1 MAAVSGHTWPVL
13 AAYRSDSM
21 VQTASVQRARCGEL
35 PGLGNHCAS
44 SWRDARRARC
54 QLNDALW
61 TRVRLGITRLLGRGT
76 QHHAWSAPAEHPSDA
91 GPSLGPQSML
101 RDLAGLRWQSQCRRR
116 RPSGQRR
123 PSTKP
128 SRGRARVTHTAPRQ
142 PSLPSAE
149 AGRATGGGRSTDGAD
164 AAECDSTS
172 RNAFPHLYG

>member
-1 MAAVSGHTWPVL
+1 
-13 AAYRSDSM
+13 M
-21 VQTASVQRARCGEL
+21 VQTASVQRARCCEL

-44 SWRDARRARC
+44 SWCDARCARC

-91 GPSLGPQSML
+91 GPSLGPQSMM

-128 SRGRARVTHTAPRQ
+128 SRGRAQVTHTAPRQ

-149 AGRATGGGRSTDGAD
+149 AGRAAGGGRSTDGAD
-164 AAECDSTS
+164 AAESFSTS
-172 RNAFPHLYG
+172 RNAFEHYRVRISPLQ

>member
-1 MAAVSGHTWPVL
+1 
-13 AAYRSDSM
+13 M
-21 VQTASVQRARCGEL
+21 VQTASVQRARCCEL

-61 TRVRLGITRLLGRGT
+61 TRVRLGITLLRTRRT
-76 QHHAWSAPAEHPSDA
+76 QHHPLSAASKHPSDA
-91 GPSLGPQSML
+91 GPSWGPQSMM
-101 RDLAGLRWQSQCRRR
+101 RDVAGLRWQSQCRRR

-128 SRGRARVTHTAPRQ
+128 SRGRAWVTHTAPRQ

-149 AGRATGGGRSTDGAD
+149 AGRAAGSSREHGRCRHR
-164 AAECDSTS
+164 ECDSTF
-172 RNAFPHLYG
+172 RNAFGTLYTVRIQYSCLPKAYSNYFI

>member
-1 MAAVSGHTWPVL
+1 
-13 AAYRSDSM
+13 M
-21 VQTASVQRARCGEL
+21 VQTASVQRARCCKL

-91 GPSLGPQSML
+91 GPSLGPQSMM

-149 AGRATGGGRSTDGAD
+149 AGRAAGSSREHGRCRHR
-164 AAECDSTS
+164 ECDSTF
-172 RNAFPHLYG
+172 RITLLVPYTVLAQPCVLRTLRTR